1 MFIKLTD
8 PAGGLIIRVNSRHIV
23 AYTGIQNGTN
33 VQIGDRLLHVKEQP
47 DTIDRLLKGEKE

>member
-8 PAGGLIIRVNSRHIV
+8 PASKLVMRINSRHIV
-23 AYTGIQNGTN
+23 AYISMQGGSNI
-33 VQIGDRLLHVKEQP
+33 QIGEKLVYVNETP